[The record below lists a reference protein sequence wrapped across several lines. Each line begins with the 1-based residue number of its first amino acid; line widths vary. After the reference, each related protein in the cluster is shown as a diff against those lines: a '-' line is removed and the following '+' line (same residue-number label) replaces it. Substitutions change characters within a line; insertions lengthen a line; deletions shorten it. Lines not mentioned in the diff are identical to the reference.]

1 MEQLVEKRSY
11 KCLMTCGRNDH
22 YNPYLAVSYIYLLMV
37 IIVPLFSIFIGYF
50 VGGKLYNLVH
60 RLQNFRMGL

>member
-22 YNPYLAVSYIYLLMV
+22 YNPYLAVSCIYLSMV
-37 IIVPLFSIFIGYF
+37 LIVPLSSVFIGYF
-50 VGGKLYNLVH
+50 VGGKLYNLAH
-60 RLQNFRMGL
+60 RLQNCMMGL